1 MRPSRIIK
9 PGKRIGHLHV
19 LSHILDGSGKGS
31 WECECDCGRII
42 TRATPSSMTPHGSHS
57 HPSRPSRRRTPWPAT

>member
-19 LSHILDGSGKGS
+19 LSHILDGSGQWVEMIYSKS
-31 WECECDCGRII
+31 DLQEIRRII
-42 TRATPSSMTPHGSHS
+42 GKAIKDNQ
-57 HPSRPSRRRTPWPAT
+57 